1 MINAALIADV
11 LGGYDP
17 NASEDD
23 VAVAERQR
31 NEFLAK
37 FPKDAWPAM
46 TLDRYAL
53 GQPDHQD
60 TFCRWMEFVTTEL
73 GSMRGGSAR
82 KHLIYFQSKT
92 GEWWFDHKLYE
103 TIDQAW
109 AAVHAG
115 FVEAIR
121 LAEAGQWA
129 EIEQI
134 ASLRGGRALVNKTL
148 ATYFPDQL
156 LPISSETHLRHFL
169 KALGEPRAGDPTL
182 ATTTLNRLLLE
193 DLRAVPELD
202 GWSTKQLER
211 LLYTSDLDPFM
222 AMLPTGP
229 IPDVPSF
236 IAATLSDSGDERVET
251 RRQSEDQ
258 ARQLLVC
265 GADVR
270 RAGPRAACPVQLR
283 LEARQTEP

>member
-1 MINAALIADV
+1 M
-11 LGGYDP
+11 
-17 NASEDD
+17 
-23 VAVAERQR
+23 
-31 NEFLAK
+31 

-53 GQPDHQD
+53 GQPDHPD
-60 TFCRWMEFVTTEL
+60 NFCRWMEFVTTQL

-82 KHLIYFQSKT
+82 KHLIYFQAKT

-103 TIDQAW
+103 TIDEAW

-156 LPISSETHLRHFL
+156 LPINSETHLRHFL
-169 KALGEPRAGDPTL
+169 KALGEPRASDPAL

-229 IPDVPSF
+229 IAERSELHRSDAVGLRRRARRDASPERGPSTP
-236 IAATLSDSGDERVET
+236 AARCVG
-251 RRQSEDQ
+251 
-258 ARQLLVC
+258 

-270 RAGPRAACPVQLR
+270 GAGPRAACPVQLR
-283 LEARQTEP
+283 LKARQTEARPLRARVRRPDRQRAAD